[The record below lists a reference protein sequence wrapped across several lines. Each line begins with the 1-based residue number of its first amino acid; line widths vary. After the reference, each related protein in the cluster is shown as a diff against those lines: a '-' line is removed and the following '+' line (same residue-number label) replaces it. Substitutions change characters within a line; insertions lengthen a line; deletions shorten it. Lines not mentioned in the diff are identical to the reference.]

1 VALVVPAAVAV
12 AQPLELELRVQQ
24 DKETVDLL

>member
-12 AQPLELELRVQQ
+12 AKALEVELRVQQ
-24 DKETVDLL
+24 DKETVD